1 MLGYEARELLRDQIR
16 RGLVFHGEE
25 SELDPSVNGILVMA
39 PDFTYAWGIL
49 TLNRSLVIIQSLSW

>member
-1 MLGYEARELLRDQIR
+1 MLGYEARESLRDQIR
-16 RGLVFHGEE
+16 RGLVFHGKE

-49 TLNRSLVIIQSLSW
+49 TLTGL